1 MRASKRAYKATE
13 KKLNTTIRKY
23 QRNYTTALNK
33 EIKELK
39 NALAEASVEFIRK
52 EAADKAIDKWED
64 ACVLIASLSQPTQEV
79 IDVDKDELDSKE
91 YNEVDNKEYDEE
103 AEFNEYIEG
112 II

>member
-1 MRASKRAYKATE
+1 MRASKRAYKAIE

-23 QRNYTTALNK
+23 QRNYTIALNK
-33 EIKELK
+33 EIKELE
-39 NALAEASVEFIRK
+39 NALAKASVEFVWKK

-64 ACVLIASLSQPTQEV
+64 ACVLIASLSQPIQEV
-79 IDVDKDELDSKE
+79 IDVNKDELDDE
-91 YNEVDNKEYDEE
+91 EYDEE

>member
-1 MRASKRAYKATE
+1 MRASKRAYKAIE

-23 QRNYTTALNK
+23 QRNHTTALNK

-52 EAADKAIDKWED
+52 KEVADKAIDKWED

-79 IDVDKDELDSKE
+79 IDVDEDELDDE
-91 YNEVDNKEYDEE
+91 EYDEE
-103 AEFNEYIEG
+103 AEFDEYIEG